1 MREEMRMKKIKN
13 RYVIIFLYS
22 MAMMTYYLPYL
33 STTFYVPFMEAFHL
47 TNQQIGMLMSA
58 YAIVAIPAYF
68 FGGMVADKFSA
79 KLLIVLSCILTG
91 LLGVTMML
99 VSSYSVLLIYYLSFG
114 FTATFLNW
122 SAFCKLIRTL
132 GTEAEQGKLFGM
144 MEMSYAIVG
153 AIISYGILAALGT
166 ILDTIGFKFTALIYG
181 TLLILV
187 GIAIWILCEDNSR
200 DIQANDFNFRMVG
213 AALKHPVVWMNA
225 FIVLGV
231 YITTTGSA
239 YFSPYLSEVLMVP
252 AMTAIGVQIYDSTL
266 SKIIFAPVGGMIRD
280 KIGKTAPLLIVVCT
294 AVIAILLVIRFA
306 VGANTIPLIAIA
318 IVVLFISVNSL
329 LRSSLYTPIPEGGVP
344 IAVTGTAT
352 GIVSAI
358 GYSSDL
364 WLYTLC
370 GSWIDKYGVDGYNR
384 IWMLLIFGMV
394 IVVVAAIF
402 FGRYMKT
409 HKAEIEAV
417 YAENERIAAEAEA
430 AETAGNLH
438 VSGGECIEK

>member
-1 MREEMRMKKIKN
+1 MKKVKN
-13 RYVIIFLYS
+13 RYLIIFLYS

-33 STTFYVPFMEAFHL
+33 STTFYVPFMETFQL

-68 FGGMVADKFSA
+68 FGGMVADRFSA
-79 KLLIVLSCILTG
+79 KLLIVLSCMLTG
-91 LLGVTMML
+91 LLGVTMVF
-99 VSSYSVLLIYYLSFG
+99 VSSYHVLLVYYLSFG

-122 SAFCKLIRTL
+122 SAFCKLIRML
-132 GTEAEQGKLFGM
+132 GTEAEQGKLFGA
-144 MEMSYAIVG
+144 MEMFYAIVG
-153 AIISYGILAALGT
+153 AIISYGVLAGLET
-166 ILDTIGFKFTALIYG
+166 ILETVGFKIVALIYG
-181 TLLILV
+181 VLLILV
-187 GIAIWILCEDNSR
+187 GLAIWVLCEDHSGE
-200 DIQANDFNFRMVG
+200 IQVNDFNFKMVG

-225 FIVLGV
+225 VIVLGV

-252 AMTAIGVQIYDSTL
+252 AMTAIGIQIYDSTL
-266 SKIIFAPVGGMIRD
+266 SKIIFAPIGGAIRD
-280 KIGKTAPLLIVVCT
+280 KIGKTAPLLIVVCSV
-294 AVIAILLVIRFA
+294 VIVILMVIRFA
-306 VGANTIPLIAIA
+306 VGANTAPFAAIA
-318 IVVLFISVNSL
+318 VVILFISVNSL

-370 GSWIDKYGVDGYNR
+370 GSWIDTYGAEGYNR
-384 IWMLLIFGMV
+384 IWMLLTFGMG
-394 IVVVAAIF
+394 IVVIAAIF

-409 HKAEIEAV
+409 HREEIEAV
-417 YAENERIAAEAEA
+417 YAENERLAAMAEA
-430 AETAGNLH
+430 AEQ
-438 VSGGECIEK
+438 EKL

>member
-1 MREEMRMKKIKN
+1 MREETGMKRVKN
-13 RYVIIFLYS
+13 RYLIIFLYS

-33 STTFYVPFMEAFHL
+33 STTFYVPFMEAFQL

-79 KLLIVLSCILTG
+79 KLLIVLSCMLTG
-91 LLGVTMML
+91 LLGVTMIF
-99 VSSYSVLLIYYLSFG
+99 VSSYYVLLIYYLSFG

-122 SAFCKLIRTL
+122 SAFCKLIRML
-132 GTEAEQGKLFGM
+132 GTEAEQGKLFGA

-153 AIISYGILAALGT
+153 AIISYGILAGLET
-166 ILDTIGFKFTALIYG
+166 ILETVGFKIVALIYG
-181 TLLILV
+181 VILILV
-187 GIAIWILCEDNSR
+187 GIAIWLLCEDNSK
-200 DIQANDFNFRMVG
+200 DIQANDFNFKMVG
-213 AALKHPVVWMNA
+213 TALKHPVVWMNA
-225 FIVLGV
+225 AIVLGV

-252 AMTAIGVQIYDSTL
+252 AMTAIAVQIYDSTL
-266 SKIIFAPVGGMIRD
+266 SKIIFAPMGGAIRD

-294 AVIAILLVIRFA
+294 AVIVILMIIRFA
-306 VGANTIPLIAIA
+306 VDINTLPLIAIA
-318 IVVLFISVNSL
+318 LVVLFISVNSL

-370 GSWIDKYGVDGYNR
+370 GSWIDKYGVEGYHR
-384 IWMLLIFGMV
+384 VWMLLAFGMV
-394 IVVVAAIF
+394 IVVVAAVF

-417 YAENERIAAEAEA
+417 YAENERIAAMAEN
-430 AETAGNLH
+430 AE
-438 VSGGECIEK
+438 GEKGK